1 MTLVD
6 SEAIAEIRYDAERS
20 TMLVRFVD
28 GEWYSYFNVPAGVYK
43 AFVAAEFARPFL
55 PRPHSRQVPVPSRS
69 LARLNLRSPA
79 RPTRAP
85 SPRH

>member
-28 GEWYSYFNVPAGVYK
+28 GEWYSYFGVPAGVYK
-43 AFVAAEFARPFL
+43 DFVAAESHGRFFQSHIRDKY
-55 PRPHSRQVPVPSRS
+55 RYRS
-69 LARLNLRSPA
+69 GR
-79 RPTRAP
+79 
-85 SPRH
+85 